1 MNNKLLVSDAKNFS
15 IEKAINPYYG
25 SMSLDKQ
32 KANLEHSTVLELFKQ
47 AQIEVVQVASPIDCQ
62 DGIYT
67 ANWALVRGEKAVLA
81 RLPNARKSEEDY
93 AEKILRDL
101 GKEVV
106 RIPNNY
112 KFSGQ
117 GDSLPCGKYLLAG
130 SNYRSDPEA
139 QQFVA
144 DTLGYELVQ
153 LEAVPSTDEN
163 NQPVINKITG
173 WPDSFF
179 YDIDLALAVI
189 SDNTIAYC
197 PEALSVDSQEKIRAL
212 DLEKIEVSLD
222 EAKNGFACN
231 LVSTGKTVVMSSK
244 APNLK
249 IELEKRGLTVLTT
262 EITELIK
269 GGGFIRCISLSLD

>member
-32 KANLEHSTVLELFKQ
+32 KANLEHSTVLGLFKQ
-47 AQIEVVQVASPIDCQ
+47 AQIEVVQVVSPIDCQ

-101 GKEVV
+101 GKDVV

-139 QQFVA
+139 QQFAA

-153 LEAVPSTDEN
+153 LQAVPSTDEN
-163 NQPVINKITG
+163 NKPVINKITG

-179 YDIDLALAVI
+179 YDIDLAIAVI

-197 PEALSVDSQEKIRAL
+197 PEALTVDSREKIRAL

-231 LVSTGKTVVMSSK
+231 LVSTGKTVIMSSK

-249 IELEKRGLTVLTT
+249 LELERRGFTVLTA

>member
-1 MNNKLLVSDAKNFS
+1 MNNKLLVSDARNFS

-93 AEKILRDL
+93 AEKILQNL

-139 QQFVA
+139 QQFAA

-153 LEAVPSTDEN
+153 LQAVPSTDEN

-179 YDIDLALAVI
+179 YDIDLAIAVI

-197 PEALSVDSQEKIRAL
+197 PEAFTVESQEKIRAL

-231 LVSTGKTVVMSSK
+231 LVSTGKTVIMSSK

-249 IELEKRGLTVLTT
+249 IELEKRGLTVLTA